1 MFLLILIG
9 VLCLIHAGGAVFASR
24 RTNTIYVSVVVL
36 LLAVYLTDRLIIPLL
51 PEWLLWFLTIGV
63 WMPVFHRAYQKS
75 KGNL

>member
-9 VLCLIHAGGAVFASR
+9 VLCLIDAGGAVFASR

-36 LLAVYLTDRLIIPLL
+36 LLAVYFTDRLVTPLL
-51 PEWLLWFLTIGV
+51 PEWLLWFLAIGV
-63 WMPVFHRAYQKS
+63 LLPAFHRAYQKS